1 MYCSNCGS
9 KLRNEDKFCSQC
21 GFEVEEVETVEVEP
35 VEEEPIEKK
44 PIPKGSKVWDV
55 FAIIGFVSGLAT
67 FVASLLTIFIGEI
80 YLGIAISGIVF
91 AALGKKSNKYRSKA
105 KVGLGFAIAATAI
118 SATSLIFIF

>member
-9 KLRNEDKFCSQC
+9 KLRDEDKFCSNC

-35 VEEEPIEKK
+35 VEEKLVEEK
-44 PIPKGSKVWDV
+44 PLPKGSKVWDV
-55 FAIIGFVSGLAT
+55 FAIIGFVTGLAT
-67 FVASLLTIFIGEI
+67 FVASLLTLFIGEI

>member
-9 KLRNEDKFCSQC
+9 KLRDEDKFCSNC

-44 PIPKGSKVWDV
+44 PLPKGSKVWDV
-55 FAIIGFVSGLAT
+55 FAIIGFITGLAT
-67 FVASLLTIFIGEI
+67 FVASILTLFIGEI

-105 KVGLGFAIAATAI
+105 KVGLGFSIAATAI
-118 SATSLIFIF
+118 SATSLLFIF